1 MVIPVLK
8 NQTIYTPLNIKSPCC
23 DCTIYLQYFSVCFA
37 HDQRLKAQHERKCS
51 IIHQNICL
59 DLILFLYFVSS
70 CVALIEAQKHV
81 LPHRFVKKKI
91 KGQ

>member
-1 MVIPVLK
+1 MVILK
-8 NQTIYTPLNIKSPCC
+8 NQTINTPLNISSPCC
-23 DCTIYLQYFSVCFA
+23 DCTIYRRYFSECFA
-37 HDQRLKAQHERKCS
+37 HDRRLKAQHERKCS

-70 CVALIEAQKHV
+70 CVALIEA
-81 LPHRFVKKKI
+81 HRFVKKKI